1 MVMFRPTYNY
11 ENNEVRRKDS
21 PSPTAPYD
29 TIPDLPPPDAAFPNL
44 FENLPSSPYGK
55 PGGFFGSFNTKEKDF
70 SATPNSYSSKSQAT
84 KGISM
89 SIDISLKNIS
99 VLIKLIFCRESGESD
114 NVQAKTVVH
123 NHNHCPAHLL

>member
-1 MVMFRPTYNY
+1 MLMFRPTYNY

-55 PGGFFGSFNTKEKDF
+55 PGGFFGSFNTEEKDF
-70 SATPNSYSSKSQAT
+70 SATPNSYSSKSQPT
-84 KGISM
+84 KGIFGCES
-89 SIDISLKNIS
+89 SPISRNVRSLVSQS
-99 VLIKLIFCRESGESD
+99 VSPQMQKE
-114 NVQAKTVVH
+114 A
-123 NHNHCPAHLL
+123 